1 MKKILILAF
10 LLLSLGTYAQRE
22 VPQSRMEQIYEEA
35 KTPYKY
41 GLAVAPADNKHKID
55 CPTVFRE
62 GDKWYMTYVVYNGK
76 SGLDGRGYETWIA
89 ESDNLLEWR
98 TLGRVLSYRD
108 GFWDCN
114 QRGGFPALPDME
126 WGGSYALQTY
136 KGKHW
141 MTYLGGEGTGYE
153 SVNKPLYIGLA
164 WTDRP
169 LGSAH
174 EWQAQDKPVMSIHDK
189 DAQWWEKLTQYKS
202 VVYWDKEK
210 TLGAPFVMFYNA
222 AGRHPETDLKAERV
236 GIALSKDMKKW
247 KRYPGNPVFAHE
259 ADGTITGDA
268 HIQKMGDVYVMF
280 YFSAFEPSRK
290 YKAFNTFAASYD
302 LVHWTDWKGA
312 DLIIPSKDYD
322 ELFAHKIGRA
332 HV

>member
-10 LLLSLGTYAQRE
+10 SLLSLGTYAQRE

-174 EWQAQDKPVMSIHDK
+174 EWQAQDQPVMSIHDK
-189 DAQWWEKLTQYKS
+189 DAQWWEKLTQYK
-202 VVYWDKEK
+202 
-210 TLGAPFVMFYNA
+210 
-222 AGRHPETDLKAERV
+222 
-236 GIALSKDMKKW
+236 LSL
-247 KRYPGNPVFAHE
+247 
-259 ADGTITGDA
+259 I
-268 HIQKMGDVYVMF
+268 HI
-280 YFSAFEPSRK
+280 
-290 YKAFNTFAASYD
+290 
-302 LVHWTDWKGA
+302 
-312 DLIIPSKDYD
+312 
-322 ELFAHKIGRA
+322 
-332 HV
+332 

>member
-1 MKKILILAF
+1 M
-10 LLLSLGTYAQRE
+10 
-22 VPQSRMEQIYEEA
+22 
-35 KTPYKY
+35 
-41 GLAVAPADNKHKID
+41 
-55 CPTVFRE
+55 FRE

-89 ESDNLLEWR
+89 ESDNLLEWH

-202 VVYWDKEK
+202 CLLY
-210 TLGAPFVMFYNA
+210 TSPSP
-222 AGRHPETDLKAERV
+222 R
-236 GIALSKDMKKW
+236 
-247 KRYPGNPVFAHE
+247 
-259 ADGTITGDA
+259 DA
-268 HIQKMGDVYVMF
+268 
-280 YFSAFEPSRK
+280 
-290 YKAFNTFAASYD
+290 
-302 LVHWTDWKGA
+302 
-312 DLIIPSKDYD
+312 
-322 ELFAHKIGRA
+322 
-332 HV
+332 